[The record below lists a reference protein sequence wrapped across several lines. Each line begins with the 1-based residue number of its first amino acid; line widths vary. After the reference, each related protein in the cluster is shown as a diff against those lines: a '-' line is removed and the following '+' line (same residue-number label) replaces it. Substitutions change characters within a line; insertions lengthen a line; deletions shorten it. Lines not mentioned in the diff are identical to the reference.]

1 MGRGAGGGRVRGVRG
16 SGNFRPRDR
25 GPLRRLHFGARRQLG
40 RDGRVRPLSR
50 SAAGRASAAQT
61 DRHRRVRRLA
71 AAAVLLMAAS
81 GGRGATAYVT
91 DELVLNVYTDQDQQG
106 QRLATLH
113 SGASVE
119 TLATSA
125 DYTQVRLGDGVTG
138 WVKSTFLTAN
148 VPATVRVKQLEE
160 ELDRSRATT
169 PALAEAAARSE
180 VDRLQQALAD
190 KQSELDAALA
200 AHGQPLLAR
209 GPTSRVAARS
219 IGAGTAAAAML
230 AVAALGFWLGYV
242 TLARRIRR
250 KFGGLKVY

>member
-1 MGRGAGGGRVRGVRG
+1 MK
-16 SGNFRPRDR
+16 
-25 GPLRRLHFGARRQLG
+25 
-40 RDGRVRPLSR
+40 
-50 SAAGRASAAQT
+50 
-61 DRHRRVRRLA
+61 RLA
-71 AAAVLLMAAS
+71 AAAMVLMAAS
-81 GGRGATAYVT
+81 GRAATAYVT
-91 DELVLNVYTDQDQQG
+91 DELVLNVYSEQNQQG

-113 SGASVE
+113 SGANVE
-119 TLATSA
+119 TLTSSG
-125 DYTQVRLGDGVTG
+125 DYTQVRLGDGITG

-180 VDRLQQALAD
+180 VDRLQHELAE

-200 AHGQPLLAR
+200 APVQSGAPGGGAAPVAPR
-209 GPTSRVAARS
+209 SVGVGVMACVVVAA
-219 IGAGTAAAAML
+219 GG
-230 AVAALGFWLGYV
+230 LGFWLGYV

>member
-1 MGRGAGGGRVRGVRG
+1 VRG
-16 SGNFRPRDR
+16 
-25 GPLRRLHFGARRQLG
+25 L
-40 RDGRVRPLSR
+40 
-50 SAAGRASAAQT
+50 
-61 DRHRRVRRLA
+61 
-71 AAAVLLMAAS
+71 AAAVLLLAAS
-81 GGRGATAYVT
+81 GSRAATAYVT
-91 DELVLNVYTDQDQQG
+91 DELVLNVYSDENQQG

-138 WVKSTFLTAN
+138 WVKSAYLTTN

-160 ELDRSRATT
+160 ELDRRRATT

-180 VDRLQQALAD
+180 LDRLQQELAE
-190 KQSELDAALA
+190 KQSQLNAALA
-200 AHGQPLLAR
+200 AREQPPLA
-209 GPTSRVAARS
+209 GGAAKPVAPRS
-219 IGAGTAAAAML
+219 IGAGTAVCAMV
-230 AVAALGFWLGYV
+230 AVAALGYWLGYV

>member
-1 MGRGAGGGRVRGVRG
+1 M
-16 SGNFRPRDR
+16 
-25 GPLRRLHFGARRQLG
+25 
-40 RDGRVRPLSR
+40 
-50 SAAGRASAAQT
+50 
-61 DRHRRVRRLA
+61 
-71 AAAVLLMAAS
+71 LLTAAS
-81 GGRGATAYVT
+81 GWAATAYVT
-91 DELVLNVYTDQDQQG
+91 DELILNVYSEQNQQG

-138 WVKSTFLTAN
+138 WVKSSFLTTS
-148 VPATVRVKQLEE
+148 VPATARVKQLEE

-180 VDRLQQALAD
+180 VERLQHELSDTQSQLAEAL
-190 KQSELDAALA
+190 S
-200 AHGQPLLAR
+200 AR
-209 GPTSRVAARS
+209 GESSAAGSGAPPAARRS
-219 IGAGTAAAAML
+219 IGVGGAAIGML
-230 AVAALGFWLGYV
+230 VVATLGFWLGYA